1 MVRGE
6 VYYVDFL
13 SVFGSEQGKCR
24 PCVIIQNDYGNCYS
38 GTTIVAPMTTQTKKR
53 LPTHVPISPN
63 DSPLHP
69 RTIILLEQIRV
80 VDKQRFG
87 NFVCRLSD
95 ETMGKVDKAIKVS
108 LALHK
113 EERSERDMNELQ
125 VFSNEELGLE
135 VRTMLNEDGSI
146 SVNAEDTARGFG
158 WTQIQSKNGKKYI
171 SVRWERMNEFSAE
184 CGFPHLWGKDDY
196 LPEPLF
202 YRLGMKASN
211 AVAEKFQN
219 WLAMEVIP
227 SIRKTGVYQQKRMTP
242 EEMMRV
248 QLGMIDGHEERI
260 KALEDTMTIDHGQQ
274 RVLERTVNKTVIDVL
289 GGNQSN
295 AYREVSRKVFAEC
308 NRDLKNRFNVNSR
321 DDVPRKDYEQ
331 AVEYAKSWKPCTNT
345 MLMIRDCNAQMSI

>member
-6 VYYVDFL
+6 VYYVDFP

-63 DSPLHP
+63 DSPLHS

-95 ETMGKVDKAIKVS
+95 ETMEKVDKAIGIS
-108 LALHK
+108 LALNR
-113 EERSERDMNELQ
+113 EEGSKKPMNEII
-125 VFSNEELGLE
+125 VINNHELKAKEFNGQRVVTFKDIDTVHERPDGTARVTFNSHKGKFLE
-135 VRTMLNEDGSI
+135 NEDYF
-146 SVNAEDTARGFG
+146 VCNAYEARELFGITAPNGITLITEQGYLMLVKPFG
-158 WTQIQSKNGKKYI
+158 DDLAWEVQRKLVKSYFNRKRQLT
-171 SVRWERMNEFSAE
+171 VR
-184 CGFPHLWGKDDY
+184 
-196 LPEPLF
+196 
-202 YRLGMKASN
+202 
-211 AVAEKFQN
+211 
-219 WLAMEVIP
+219 
-227 SIRKTGVYQQKRMTP
+227 
-242 EEMMRV
+242 EMMRE

-295 AYREVSRKVFAEC
+295 AYHEISRKVFAEC

-331 AVEYAKSWKPCTNT
+331 AIEYAKSWKPCTNT
-345 MLMIRDCNAQMSI
+345 MLMIRDCNAQMNI

>member
-1 MVRGE
+1 ME
-6 VYYVDFL
+6 
-13 SVFGSEQGKCR
+13 
-24 PCVIIQNDYGNCYS
+24 
-38 GTTIVAPMTTQTKKR
+38 
-53 LPTHVPISPN
+53 
-63 DSPLHP
+63 
-69 RTIILLEQIRV
+69 
-80 VDKQRFG
+80 
-87 NFVCRLSD
+87 
-95 ETMGKVDKAIKVS
+95 KVDKAIEVS

-135 VRTMLNEDGSI
+135 VRTMLNKDGSI
-146 SVNAEDTARGFG
+146 SVSAEDTARGFG

-171 SVRWERMNEFSAE
+171 SVRWERMNDFSAE
-184 CGFPHLWGKDDY
+184 CGFPHEWGKDDY

-202 YRLGMKASN
+202 YRLGMKANN

-227 SIRKTGVYQQKRMTP
+227 SIRKTGAYQQKRMTP

-289 GGNQSN
+289 DGKQSN
-295 AYREVSRKVFAEC
+295 AYKEISKKVFAEC

-331 AVEYAKSWKPCTNT
+331 AIEYAKSWKPCTNT
-345 MLMIRDCNAQMSI
+345 MLMIRDCNAQMTI

>member
-1 MVRGE
+1 MNRGE
-6 VYYVDFL
+6 VYYVDL
-13 SVFGSEQGKCR
+13 YPIFGSEQGGCR
-24 PCVIIQNDYGNCYS
+24 PCVIIQNDFGNTHS
-38 GTTIVAPMTTQTKKR
+38 GTIIVAPMTTRTKKR
-53 LPTHVPISPN
+53 LPTHVQISSR
-63 DSPLHP
+63 DRLHP
-69 RTIILLEQIRV
+69 STIILLEQIRV

-87 NFVCRLSD
+87 NFVCRLSE
-95 ETMGKVDKAIKVS
+95 ETMERTDKAIKIS
-108 LALHK
+108 LALNK
-113 EERSERDMNELQ
+113 EERSKGEMNELQ
-125 VFSNEELGLE
+125 VFNNEELGLE

-171 SVRWERMNEFSAE
+171 SVRWERMNDFSAE
-184 CGFPHLWGKDDY
+184 CGFPHSWGKDDY
-196 LPEPLF
+196 LPESLF

-211 AVAEKFQN
+211 VVAEKFQN

-295 AYREVSRKVFAEC
+295 AYHEISRKVFAEC

-331 AVEYAKSWKPCTNT
+331 AIEYAKSWRPCTNT
-345 MLMIRDCNAQMSI
+345 MLLIRDCNAQMTI

>member
-6 VYYVDFL
+6 VYYVDFP

-53 LPTHVPISPN
+53 LPTHIRISSC
-63 DSPLHP
+63 DKLHP
-69 RTIILLEQIRV
+69 STIIMLEQIRV
-80 VDKQRFG
+80 VDKQRVG
-87 NFVCRLSD
+87 NCVCQLCK
-95 ETMGKVDKAIKVS
+95 ETMAKVDNAIKIS
-108 LALHK
+108 LALNK
-113 EERSERDMNELQ
+113 EERSKGEMNELQ
-125 VFSNEELGLE
+125 VFNNEELGLE

-158 WTQIQSKNGKKYI
+158 WTQIQIKNGKKYI
-171 SVRWERMNEFSAE
+171 SVRWERMNDFSAE
-184 CGFPHLWGKDDY
+184 CGFPHSWGKDDY

-202 YRLGMKASN
+202 YRLGMKANN
-211 AVAEKFQN
+211 AVAENFQN

-227 SIRKTGVYQQKRMTP
+227 SIRKTGAYQQKRMTP

-308 NRDLKNRFNVNSR
+308 NRDLKNHFHVNSR

-331 AVEYAKSWKPCTNT
+331 AIEYAKSWKPCTNT
-345 MLMIRDCNAQMSI
+345 MLMIRDCNAQMNI